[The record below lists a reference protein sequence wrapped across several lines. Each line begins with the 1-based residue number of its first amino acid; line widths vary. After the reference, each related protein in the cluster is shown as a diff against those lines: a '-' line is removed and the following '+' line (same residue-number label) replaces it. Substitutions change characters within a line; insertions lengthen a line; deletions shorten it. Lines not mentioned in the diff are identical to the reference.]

1 MPLHNSYMDPP
12 LAAAMGAPNINN
24 YTLIK
29 EALIQHS
36 RQKRK
41 QMGAATVT
49 AKKKRQKPGVG
60 GQ

>member
-1 MPLHNSYMDPP
+1 MSSGPLHNSYMDHQ
-12 LAAAMGAPNINN
+12 GAPNINN
-24 YTLIK
+24 FTLIK

-49 AKKKRQKPGVG
+49 
-60 GQ
+60 

>member
-1 MPLHNSYMDPP
+1 VDEGALG
-12 LAAAMGAPNINN
+12 GAPNINN

-41 QMGAATVT
+41 QMGAATVA
-49 AKKKRQKPGVG
+49 AKKKRHKLALNSQ
-60 GQ
+60 QQ